1 MSQIS
6 LNKRKLF
13 TTSAEEVTAELVSEA
28 VELHQSRLLRGYIEN
43 ENMYMS
49 KHDILKALFK
59 ENKLY
64 IKRGVIPRFFD
75 EIYQYK

>member
-49 KHDILKALFK
+49 KHDILKAPK
-59 ENKLY
+59 K
-64 IKRGVIPRFFD
+64 D
-75 EIYQYK
+75 S